1 MENRGARRALRTAA
15 LLGLVAALFP
25 AGPPPEVR
33 AAKKANPTV
42 IEGTLIDTKCY
53 SIDPAHVQDHHQT
66 TDGTIEGC
74 AAACARLGVPAGVLT
89 RKGDVTILIAPA
101 TELADFMGGPV
112 RVTGA
117 KVYRGA
123 AIRAQTIEVRDADG
137 AWKPVEF
144 HSMM

>member
-1 MENRGARRALRTAA
+1 V
-15 LLGLVAALFP
+15 LGLVAALLP
-25 AGPPPEVR
+25 AGASPDVG

-74 AAACARLGVPAGVLT
+74 GTACAKLGVPTGVLT

-101 TELADFMGGPV
+101 TELADFMGGRV
-112 RVTGA
+112 RVTGT
-117 KVYRGA
+117 KVFRGA
-123 AIRAQTIEVRDADG
+123 AIRAETIEVRDADG
-137 AWKPVEF
+137 AWKTVEF